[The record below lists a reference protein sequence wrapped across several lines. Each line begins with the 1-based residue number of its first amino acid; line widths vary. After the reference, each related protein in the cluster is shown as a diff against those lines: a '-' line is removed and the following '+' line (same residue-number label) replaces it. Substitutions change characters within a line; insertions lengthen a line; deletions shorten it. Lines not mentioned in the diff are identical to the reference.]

1 MEAKRHVLGKS
12 YTNLKFYERP
22 KYFNRNSENLKRFF
36 DEIRKSKY
44 KPFETKEE
52 EDLVVAKAY
61 SGEPGW
67 EKAKE
72 ELINRNIRAVVSK
85 ARNYASEDESD
96 LSDYI
101 SEGVYGLTLA
111 FDSYNPK
118 SGTKFLTYALIYAFK
133 YMNEYRCEK
142 ENMVK
147 QANRGR
153 VSSTVGKLAE
163 KFFTENEREPS
174 LTELKELCLEN
185 NIRIVNEMDLEN
197 VFVESIDITDS
208 NAVLSYGASA
218 QRKVSDFADGALASV
233 RGKDMGETGQVLSSL
248 IVELKSNS
256 EEKQGLF
263 NKLFGSAEK
272 NFERLKAQY
281 STTEANIDRLVK
293 ILEGHEEQL
302 LKDIVQLDKLYDK
315 NKLYFK
321 EVSMYIEAGKL
332 RLEKARN
339 EELPALQAKAKE
351 TNSPE
356 DAQAAQDF
364 ADMITRFEKKL
375 YDLELSRTVCLQ
387 SAPEIRMVQNS
398 DTIMSEKI
406 HSTIINVIPMWKTQM
421 VLALNNYHT
430 QKAIEAQNAVTE
442 ATNEMLR
449 KNAEALHQSS
459 VETAKASERG
469 IVDIETLQH
478 TNQELI
484 SALDEI
490 IQIQSDGKI
499 ARANAEKELARIE
512 QELKDKM
519 LGIAAN
525 AGMTA
530 EQLADSQTKSN

>member
-1 MEAKRHVLGKS
+1 MA
-12 YTNLKFYERP
+12 
-22 KYFNRNSENLKRFF
+22 
-36 DEIRKSKY
+36 D
-44 KPFETKEE
+44 FEMTPDIVKEE
-52 EDLVVAKAY
+52 TLNFTDEVAD
-61 SGEPGW
+61 
-67 EKAKE
+67 
-72 ELINRNIRAVVSK
+72 ELAEVQ
-85 ARNYASEDESD
+85 AAAAA
-96 LSDYI
+96 I
-101 SEGVYGLTLA
+101 SETPIIDLEAEQKPTVNALA
-111 FDSYNPK
+111 
-118 SGTKFLTYALIYAFK
+118 KFTPDEQRQIKA
-133 YMNEYRCEK
+133 
-142 ENMVK
+142 V
-147 QANRGR
+147 
-153 VSSTVGKLAE
+153 AE
-163 KFFTENEREPS
+163 K
-174 LTELKELCLEN
+174 
-185 NIRIVNEMDLEN
+185 
-197 VFVESIDITDS
+197 IDITDS

-218 QRKVSDFADGALASV
+218 QRKVSDFADGALQSV
-233 RGKDMGETGQVLSSL
+233 RGKDMGETGQILTSL
-248 IVELKSNS
+248 IVELKHNS
-256 EEKQGLF
+256 EEPKKGFLSG
-263 NKLFGSAEK
+263 LFGSAEK
-272 NFERLKAQY
+272 NFEKLKTQY

-339 EELPALQAKAKE
+339 EELPALQAKARE

-449 KNAEALHQSS
+449 KNAEALHQST

-478 TNQELI
+478 TNQQLI
-484 SALDEI
+484 GALDEI

-499 ARANAEKELARIE
+499 ARANAEKELQKIE

-530 EQLADSQTKSN
+530 DEVLEANARRK

>member
-1 MEAKRHVLGKS
+1 M
-12 YTNLKFYERP
+12 
-22 KYFNRNSENLKRFF
+22 
-36 DEIRKSKY
+36 IRKNSNALTEQSRRDKMAEFEMT
-44 KPFETKEE
+44 PEMVREETKDFADDVQTSITGVQE
-52 EDLVVAKAY
+52 AA
-61 SGEPGW
+61 
-67 EKAKE
+67 A
-72 ELINRNIRAVVSK
+72 A
-85 ARNYASEDESD
+85 
-96 LSDYI
+96 I
-101 SEGVYGLTLA
+101 SEMPIIDLET
-111 FDSYNPK
+111 
-118 SGTKFLTYALIYAFK
+118 
-133 YMNEYRCEK
+133 EEK
-142 ENMVK
+142 PAVN
-147 QANRGR
+147 
-153 VSSTVGKLAE
+153 SLE
-163 KFFTENEREPS
+163 KFTPEERRQIEAVAD
-174 LTELKELCLEN
+174 
-185 NIRIVNEMDLEN
+185 R
-197 VFVESIDITDS
+197 IDIRDS

-233 RGKDMGETGQVLSSL
+233 RDKDMGETGQVLTSL
-248 IVELKSNS
+248 IVELKHNG
-256 EEKQGLF
+256 EEKQGIF

-272 NFERLKAQY
+272 NFERLKTQY

-302 LKDIVQLDKLYDK
+302 LKDIVQLDKLYEK

-449 KNAEALHQSS
+449 KNSEALHQSS

-478 TNQELI
+478 TNQQLI

-490 IQIQSDGKI
+490 IQIQADGKV
-499 ARANAEKELARIE
+499 ARANAEKELAKIE

-530 EQLADSQTKSN
+530 EELAESRAKNN

>member
-1 MEAKRHVLGKS
+1 MAE
-12 YTNLKFYERP
+12 
-22 KYFNRNSENLKRFF
+22 
-36 DEIRKSKY
+36 
-44 KPFETKEE
+44 FEMTPDIVKEE
-52 EDLVVAKAY
+52 TMNLTDEVADQLA
-61 SGEPGW
+61 EVQ
-67 EKAKE
+67 A
-72 ELINRNIRAVVSK
+72 A
-85 ARNYASEDESD
+85 AAA
-96 LSDYI
+96 I
-101 SEGVYGLTLA
+101 SETPIIDLEAEQKPTVNALA
-111 FDSYNPK
+111 
-118 SGTKFLTYALIYAFK
+118 KFTPDEQRQIKA
-133 YMNEYRCEK
+133 
-142 ENMVK
+142 V
-147 QANRGR
+147 
-153 VSSTVGKLAE
+153 AE
-163 KFFTENEREPS
+163 K
-174 LTELKELCLEN
+174 
-185 NIRIVNEMDLEN
+185 
-197 VFVESIDITDS
+197 IDITDS

-218 QRKVSDFADGALASV
+218 QRKVSDFADGALQSV
-233 RGKDMGETGQVLSSL
+233 RGKDMGETGQILTSL
-248 IVELKSNS
+248 IVELKHNS
-256 EEKQGLF
+256 EEPKKGFLSG
-263 NKLFGSAEK
+263 LFGSAEK
-272 NFERLKAQY
+272 NFEKLKTQY

-339 EELPALQAKAKE
+339 EELPALQAKARE

-449 KNAEALHQSS
+449 KNAEALHQST

-478 TNQELI
+478 TNQQLI
-484 SALDEI
+484 GALDEI

-499 ARANAEKELARIE
+499 ARANAEKELQKIE

-530 EQLADSQTKSN
+530 DEVLEANTRRR